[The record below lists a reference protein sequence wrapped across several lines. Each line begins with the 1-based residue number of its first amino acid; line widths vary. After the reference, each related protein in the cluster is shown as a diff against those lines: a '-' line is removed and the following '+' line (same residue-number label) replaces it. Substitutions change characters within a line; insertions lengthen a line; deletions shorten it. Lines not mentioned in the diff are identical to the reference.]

1 MYKSS
6 KFEEK
11 DADKVWAFMQAHPFI
26 TLIGFDG
33 TYPVSTQVPVHIYQD
48 EQGMRIVGHVM
59 RKTDHCEAYAKNENV
74 LALFTGAHAY
84 ISASVYE
91 NPAVAS
97 TWNYSSVQAKG
108 KIRLMGDEETRTVIK
123 HLTDSYEDPATS
135 KAAFH
140 RMTDDYIEKNLKA
153 ISGFEIRVES
163 LENVFKLSQNH
174 PEANRKNIAANLEQ
188 SDDTAAQAIA
198 QEMKKALS

>member
-1 MYKSS
+1 MYKSA

-11 DADKVWAFMQAHPFI
+11 DAEKVLAFMQAHSFI
-26 TLIGFDG
+26 TLIGYDG
-33 TYPVSTQVPVHIYQD
+33 DYPVVTQVPVHIYQD
-48 EQGMRIVGHVM
+48 EQGLRIVGHVM
-59 RKTDHCEAYAKNENV
+59 KKTDHCDAYAKNENV

-108 KIRLMGDEETRTVIK
+108 KIRLMGDAETRAVIK
-123 HLTDSYEDPATS
+123 HLTDSYENPDTS

-140 RMTDDYIEKNLKA
+140 HMSDDYIEKNLKA
-153 ISGFEIRVES
+153 ISGFEIKVEQ
-163 LENVFKLSQNH
+163 LANVFKLSQNH
-174 PEANRKNIAANLEQ
+174 PEANRRNIVAHLEQ
-188 SDDTAAQAIA
+188 SEDSNAHEIA
-198 QEMKKALS
+198 QQMKHNL

>member
-11 DADKVWAFMQAHPFI
+11 DADKVLAFMQAHSFI

-33 TYPVSTQVPVHIYQD
+33 FYPVATQVPVHIYQD
-48 EQGMRIVGHVM
+48 ENQLRIVGHIM
-59 RKTDHCEAYAKNENV
+59 KKTDHHQAYANNDRV

-84 ISASVYE
+84 ISASVYS

-108 KIRLMGDEETRTVIK
+108 KIRLMDDDETFTVIK
-123 HLTDSYEDPATS
+123 DLTNSYEDPATS
-135 KAAFH
+135 AAAFH
-140 RMTDDYIEKNLKA
+140 RMDDDYIAKNLKA
-153 ISGFEIRVES
+153 ISGFELLVED
-163 LENVFKLSQNH
+163 LQHVFKLSQNH
-174 PEANRKNIAANLEQ
+174 PHENKQAIVANLEQ
-188 SDDTAAQAIA
+188 SQNPDDLAVAKQMKAQ
-198 QEMKKALS
+198 L

>member
-1 MYKSS
+1 MYKNS

-11 DADKVWAFMQAHPFI
+11 DAQKVWAFMQAHAFI

-33 TYPVSTQVPVHIYQD
+33 MYPVATQVPVQVYQD
-48 EQGMRIVGHVM
+48 EQGLRVVGHIM
-59 RKTDHCEAYAKNENV
+59 KKTDHHDAFAHNENV

-84 ISASVYE
+84 VSASVYE
-91 NPAVAS
+91 NPAAAS

-108 KIRLMGDEETRTVIK
+108 KIRLMNEGETREAIK
-123 HLTDSYEDPATS
+123 QLTNSYEDPATS

-153 ISGFEIRVES
+153 ISGFEIRVEHVD
-163 LENVFKLSQNH
+163 NVFKLSQNH
-174 PEANRKNIAANLEQ
+174 TEASRRHIIENLEQ
-188 SDDTAAQAIA
+188 HGDADAQQVAL
-198 QEMKKALS
+198 EMKKRL

>member
-11 DADKVWAFMQAHPFI
+11 DAQKVGAFMQAHPFI

-33 TYPVSTQVPVHIYQD
+33 ICPVATQVPVQVYQD
-48 EQGMRIVGHVM
+48 EQGLRIVGHVM
-59 RKTDHCEAYAKNENV
+59 KKTDHHEAYARNENV

-84 ISASVYE
+84 VSASVYE

-108 KIRLMGDEETRTVIK
+108 KIRLMDEAETREVIK
-123 HLTDSYEDPATS
+123 QLTNSYEDPATS

-153 ISGFEIRVES
+153 ISGFEIRVEH
-163 LENVFKLSQNH
+163 LANVFKLSQNH
-174 PEANRKNIAANLEQ
+174 TETNRKQIIENLEQ
-188 SDDTAAQAIA
+188 HGDADAQQVAL
-198 QEMKKALS
+198 EMKKRL

>member
-1 MYKSS
+1 MYKSAN
-6 KFEEK
+6 FEEK
-11 DADKVWAFMQAHPFI
+11 DAQKVWAFMQAHPFI

-33 TYPVSTQVPVHIYQD
+33 MYPVATQVPVQLYQD
-48 EQGMRIVGHVM
+48 ELGLRIVGHVM
-59 RKTDHCEAYAKNENV
+59 KKTDHHDAFVRNENV

-91 NPAVAS
+91 KPAVAS

-108 KIRLMGDEETRTVIK
+108 KIRLMDEGETREAIK
-123 HLTDSYEDPATS
+123 QLTDSYENPATS

-140 RMTDDYIEKNLKA
+140 HMTDDYVEKNLKA

-163 LENVFKLSQNH
+163 LANVFKLSQNH
-174 PEANRKNIAANLEQ
+174 TETNRRHIIENLEQ
-188 SDDTAAQAIA
+188 HGDTDAQQVAL
-198 QEMKKALS
+198 EMKKRL

>member
-11 DADKVWAFMQAHPFI
+11 DADKVLAFMQAHSFI

-33 TYPVSTQVPVHIYQD
+33 LYPVATQVPVHIYQD
-48 EQGMRIVGHVM
+48 ENQLRIVGHIM
-59 RKTDHCEAYAKNENV
+59 KKTDHHQAYANNDRV

-84 ISASVYE
+84 ISASVYS

-108 KIRLMGDEETRTVIK
+108 KIRLMDDDETFTVIK
-123 HLTDSYEDPATS
+123 DLTNSYEDPATS
-135 KAAFH
+135 AAAFH
-140 RMTDDYIEKNLKA
+140 RMDDDYIAKNLKA
-153 ISGFEIRVES
+153 ISGFELLVED
-163 LENVFKLSQNH
+163 LQHVFKLSQNH
-174 PEANRKNIAANLEQ
+174 PHENKQAIVANLEQ
-188 SDDTAAQAIA
+188 SQNPDDLAVAKQ
-198 QEMKKALS
+198 MKNQL